1 MKELTKQNIIDILYG
16 CTVLG
21 TGGGG
26 NLEEGLEMMEQDFK
40 EEKKL
45 NLAVLEEL
53 PDNAYI
59 ATPYCC
65 GAPASLEELEKEE
78 TINSAEESIAI
89 KAFKGLETYL
99 KNDFFAVS
107 STELGGANTA
117 EALHIACQLGIPIM
131 DADPV
136 GRSVPE
142 LQHSTYYVKN
152 KSISPLTVATSQGDV
167 LILKETQ
174 SDFRAE
180 EIVRAIAVVSGS
192 LVGVTDHPM
201 TGKDYKEA
209 IIPGA
214 ISYAMNIGKVL
225 RENKEQGKT
234 GYEVACDIANK
245 FHGKIAFRGD
255 VESAPWEKTGG
266 FNIGE
271 INIKGK
277 EENIG
282 ESYKI
287 WFKNE
292 NLMAYHNGKVDVTTP
307 DLICMIGADG
317 NPLTNPNFEIG
328 MEINV
333 LILPA
338 APIWR
343 TKEGLECLGPK
354 YFGFDLDYIPFEEI
368 K

>member
-1 MKELTKQNIIDILYG
+1 MKHLTKQNIIDILYG

-26 NLEEGLEMMEQDFK
+26 NLEEGLEMMAQDFK
-40 EEKKL
+40 ENKVLKL
-45 NLAVLEEL
+45 ADLEEL
-53 PDNAYI
+53 PDEAYI

-65 GAPASLEELEKEE
+65 GAPASLEELENESEE
-78 TINSAEESIAI
+78 FNEEDSIAI
-89 KAFKGLETYL
+89 KAFKSLEEYL
-99 KNDFFAVS
+99 GKKFFAVS

-117 EALHIACQLGIPIM
+117 EALHIACQLDIPIM

-142 LQHSTYYVKN
+142 LQHSTYFVKN
-152 KSISPLTVATSQGDV
+152 KSISPLTVATTQGDIIV
-167 LILKETQ
+167 LKETLD
-174 SDFRAE
+174 DFRAE
-180 EIVRAIAVVSGS
+180 EIVRALAVASGS
-192 LVGVTDHPM
+192 LVGVADHPM
-201 TGKDYKEA
+201 TGKDYKES

-214 ISYAMNIGKVL
+214 ISYAMHIGEVL
-225 RENKEQGKT
+225 REAKEEGKT
-234 GYEVACDIANK
+234 GYEVADAIAKK
-245 FHGKIAFRGD
+245 FSGKVAFTGD
-255 VESAPWEKTGG
+255 VVSAPWEKTGG

-271 INIKGK
+271 IYLQGK
-277 EENIG
+277 A
-282 ESYKI
+282 ESSGQDYKI

-292 NLMAYHNGKVDVTTP
+292 NLMAYRNGRVDATTP

-343 TKEGLECLGPK
+343 TKEGIDCLGPK
-354 YFGFDLDYIPFEEI
+354 YFGFNKEYIPFEEI
-368 K
+368 L